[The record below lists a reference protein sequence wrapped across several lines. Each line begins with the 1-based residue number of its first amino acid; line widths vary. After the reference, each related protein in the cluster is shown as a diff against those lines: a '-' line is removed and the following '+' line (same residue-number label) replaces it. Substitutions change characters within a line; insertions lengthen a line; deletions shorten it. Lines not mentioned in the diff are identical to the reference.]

1 MAPSSEKLVEALRA
15 SLLENER
22 LRRDN
27 QQLTEARAEPVA
39 IVGMACRYP
48 GAVSSPEELW
58 DLVHDGVDAVDGFP
72 ADRGWDTAALY
83 DPDPERTGRTYARE
97 GGFLYDAGRFDPEF
111 FGISPREALA
121 MDPQQRLLL
130 ETAWETFERARIRP
144 STLRGSRTGVFT
156 GIMYG
161 DYGAQLFHRTPDG
174 FEGYIGTGSAFSI
187 ASGRVAYTFGLEG
200 PAVTVDTAC
209 SSSLVTLHLACQ
221 SLREGEC
228 TLALAGGASVMA
240 TPSTFIEFSRQRG
253 LAPDGRCKAFAASAD
268 GVGWGEGV
276 GMLLL
281 ERLSDAERNGHPV
294 LAVVRGSAVNQD
306 GRSSQLTAPNGP
318 AQQRVIRA
326 ALAAARLTPADVD
339 AVEAHGT
346 GTTLGDPIEAQALL
360 ATYGQ
365 ARTGEQPLW
374 LGSLKSNI
382 GHTQAAAG
390 VGGVIK
396 MVQAMRHGMLPRTLH
411 VDEPTP
417 HVDWESGAVELLTE
431 ARPWPATDRPRRAA
445 VSSFAINGTNAHVI
459 LEAAPRHPGEPSS
472 DQPRADRPHQAGHT
486 DQPHTDE
493 PRPAATAPAL
503 SWLLSAQTE
512 PALRDQAARL
522 AAQLDRRPADPAAVA
537 LALATTRDQHPHR
550 AVVVGTDTAALRA
563 GLDALADGRADAGL
577 VQGEAAEPG
586 RTVLVFPG
594 QGSQWERMAVDLLD
608 TSDVFREAIE
618 ACAKA
623 LAEHTD
629 WSLTDVLRGA
639 PDAPGLE
646 RVDVV
651 QPVLFAVMVSLARL
665 WESLGVRA
673 DAVLGHSQGEIAAA
687 HIAGALTLEDAARVV
702 ALRSRAITALAGRG
716 GMASVALPA
725 SEVTELIGARAD
737 RVSVAAVNGPRHTV
751 VSGDPTAL
759 DELVAEC
766 TARGDRARLIPVD
779 YSSHS
784 PQVEAIR
791 AELLAEL
798 RGIEPRSAATV
809 FCSTVT
815 AAPLDTGT
823 LDADYWYTNLRE
835 TVRFEAAVRHL
846 AETGHTTFIEVSPH
860 AVLLPGIQETLEDAL
875 GADAAGALVTGT
887 LRRDENGWTQ
897 LLTSLARL
905 HTHGHPVDWSA
916 PPAGAPT
923 GPADL
928 PTYAFQ
934 HSHLWL
940 FPAGGDPRADGL
952 QATGHPL
959 LGGAV
964 HLAAGGGRVWTG
976 RVGLADQPW
985 AAEHRVLG
993 QAVLPGAAIA
1003 DLALGIAAEAGCA
1016 EVAELVLSAP
1026 VLLPEEGG
1034 LWLQA
1039 IVDGPDDTGARAL
1052 SLYSRPA
1059 APAEVRDGEEDEPAW
1074 TLHATG
1080 RLSAAAGAERPA
1092 TPTAWPPA
1100 GATELDADGLYEQLA
1115 AVGLEYGPLFQG
1127 VQAAW
1132 RAGDTVHAEVTL
1144 PDDADVTGYGVHPAL
1159 LDACLHP
1166 IALLGAPDEPHLPF
1180 SWQGLTLHRAGA
1192 HRLRVSVESTGE
1204 QTARLT
1210 ATDEEG
1216 APVLDLAELTLRR
1229 IAADQLAAGRP
1240 AAGRRDGGV
1249 DALFTVEWPPVTAPA
1264 DPPARTWLVPGGPTA
1279 DPTAAELADAGLA
1292 ARTATLDEVTEGDV
1306 LTVPVPPAADGD
1318 VRSSLEPVLALV
1330 RDFLDRDLP
1339 PDTRLAVLTRGAVST
1354 EPDGDVTDLGGAA
1367 VWGLIRS
1374 AQTENPGRFLL
1385 IDTDGRPESL
1395 RALPAALA
1403 SGETQL
1409 AVRRGELFTPRLA
1422 RPDTVLTPRTDTG
1435 AWYLG
1440 TTGTGTLADL
1450 ALLPDPEADR
1460 PLGPGEVRVEV
1471 HCAGLNFR
1479 DIMLSLGL
1487 VTTDVRRLGGEIAGV
1502 VLAVGPDVT
1511 GLAPG
1516 DRVMGLTA
1524 GTGPTV
1530 VTDRRLLTRAPH
1542 GWSFAEAATVPVAFA
1557 TAYYGLR
1564 DLARITEGESLLVH
1578 AAAGGVGMAALQLA
1592 RHWGV
1597 EVYGT
1602 ASAGKWPVLREQGL
1616 DEAHLASSR
1625 DLGFEEHFRTA
1636 TGGKGVDVVLNSL
1649 AREFVDASLR
1659 LLADGG
1665 RFIEMGKTD
1674 IRDPQEVAATH
1685 PGIRYRAFDILDTAG
1700 ADRVQEILEELTV
1713 LCERGVLNP
1722 LPITSWDVH
1731 RAPEAFRH
1739 LSQAR
1744 HVGKV
1749 VLDLRPG
1756 LDPQGTALIT
1766 GGTGLLGGLVARHL
1780 VTAHGVRHLLLL
1792 SRSGPTADG
1801 AGELAAELS
1810 RLGADVTI
1818 TACDT
1823 ADRAALEAALADI
1836 PAAHPLTAV
1845 VHAAGVLDD
1854 GIVQSLT
1861 PQRLDKVLRPK
1872 TDAARNLHE
1881 LTRDTGLRAFVLFSS
1896 IAGTVGG
1903 AGQAG
1908 YAAANA
1914 YLDALARHRRAN
1926 GLPAVSVPWGYWDQA
1941 SGMTGHLDAQDI
1953 QRMTRSG
1960 LVPLSSAQGL
1970 TLLDTALGA
1979 DLPVL
1984 VAAPLDTAAM
1994 RGMAGGALPPVLAD
2008 LAPAPLRRRAPGG
2021 RGADAAGGAADLVR
2035 RLSTA
2040 AGGEREQ
2047 LVLDLVLNQVA
2058 AVLGHGSRE
2067 RIAAHRALKELGFD
2081 SLSALE
2087 LRNRL
2092 NAATGLKLAPT
2103 LVFDHPTPNALAQQL
2118 LTRLTPDPAAAV
2130 RSALAEIERLNQQIA
2145 EAAVEPALREDIA
2158 QRIRDLQWRWDDDRL
2173 ALQRTD
2179 DLDAASDH
2187 ELFEAL
2193 DIELG
2198 TA

>member
-1 MAPSSEKLVEALRA
+1 MGTESMAPSSEKLVEALRA

-58 DLVHDGVDAVDGFP
+58 ALVHGGVDAVAGFP
-72 ADRGWDTAALY
+72 ADRGWDAAALY
-83 DPDPERTGRTYARE
+83 DPDPEQTGRTYARE
-97 GGFLYDAGRFDPEF
+97 GGFLYDAARFDPEF

-130 ETAWETFERARIRP
+130 ETAWESFERARIRP

-253 LAPDGRCKAFAASAD
+253 LAPDGRCKAFAAAAD

-294 LAVVRGSAVNQD
+294 LAVIRGSAVNQD

-326 ALAAARLTPADVD
+326 ALAAARLTAADVD

-365 ARTGEQPLW
+365 AHNTEQPLW

-396 MVQAMRHGMLPRTLH
+396 MVQAMRHGVLPRTLH

-431 ARPWPATDRPRRAA
+431 ARPWPETDRPRRAA

-459 LEAAPRHPGEPSS
+459 LEAAPE
-472 DQPRADRPHQAGHT
+472 RAV
-486 DQPHTDE
+486 E
-493 PRPAATAPAL
+493 PRPAAAAPAL
-503 SWLLSAQTE
+503 PWVLSARTE

-522 AAQLDRRPADPAAVA
+522 AAQLDRRPADPADIA

-550 AVVVGTDTAALRA
+550 AVVVGTDTAGLRA
-563 GLDALADGRADAGL
+563 GLDALADGRAVAGL

-608 TSDVFREAIE
+608 SSEVFREAME

-629 WSLTDVLRGA
+629 WSLIEVLRGA

-716 GMASVALPA
+716 GMASIALPA
-725 SEVTELIGARAD
+725 QEVTELIGGRAD

-751 VSGDPTAL
+751 VSGDPAAL

-784 PQVEAIR
+784 PQVEGIR

-798 RGIEPRSAATV
+798 RGIAPRSAATV

-815 AAPLDTGT
+815 AGPLDTGA

-846 AETGHTTFIEVSPH
+846 AGTGHTTFIEVSPH

-875 GADAAGALVTGT
+875 GADATGALVTGT
-887 LRRDENGWTQ
+887 LRRDEDGWTQ

-916 PPAGAPT
+916 RLAGAPAE
-923 GPADL
+923 PADL

-934 HSHLWL
+934 RSHLWL
-940 FPAGGDPRADGL
+940 LPAAGGDPRTDGL
-952 QATGHPL
+952 RATGHPL

-964 HLAAGGGRVWTG
+964 HLASGGGRVWTG
-976 RVGLADQPW
+976 RVGLGEQPW
-985 AAEHRVLG
+985 LAEHRVLG
-993 QAVLPGAAIA
+993 SVVLPGAAIA
-1003 DLALGIAAEAGCA
+1003 DLALRIAAEAGCA
-1016 EVAELVLSAP
+1016 EVTELVLSAP
-1026 VLLPEEGG
+1026 VVLPEEDG

-1059 APAEVRDGEEDEPAW
+1059 AADKDEEEDEPSW
-1074 TLHATG
+1074 TPHATG
-1080 RLSAAAGAERPA
+1080 RLTAASDPDRPA
-1092 TPTAWPPA
+1092 APAAWPPA
-1100 GATELDADGLYEQLA
+1100 GAAELDAAGLYEQLA
-1115 AVGLEYGPLFQG
+1115 AAGLEYGPLFQG

-1132 RAGDTVHAEVTL
+1132 RAGDAVHAEVTL

-1166 IALLGAPDEPHLPF
+1166 IALLGAPGEPHLPF

-1210 ATDEEG
+1210 VTDEEG

-1229 IAADQLAAGRP
+1229 IAADQLAGA
-1240 AAGRRDGGV
+1240 RRDGGV
-1249 DALFTVEWPPVTAPA
+1249 DALFTVEWPAITAPA
-1264 DPPARTWLVPGGPTA
+1264 DPPARTWLVLGGPAA
-1279 DPTAAELADAGLA
+1279 DPVAGELADAGLT
-1292 ARTATLDEVTEGDV
+1292 ARSATLDEVTGADV
-1306 LTVPVPPAADGD
+1306 LTVPVPPSAGGE
-1318 VRSSLEPVLALV
+1318 VRGAVEPVLALV

-1339 PDTRLAVLTRGAVST
+1339 SDTRFTVLTRGAVTT

-1395 RALPAALA
+1395 RALPAAVA
-1403 SGETQL
+1403 SGEAQL
-1409 AVRRGELFTPRLA
+1409 AIRNGELAAPRLA

-1450 ALLPDPEADR
+1450 ALLADPEADR

-1487 VTTDVRRLGGEIAGV
+1487 VTTDVRRLGGEIAGI

-1530 VTDRRLLTRAPH
+1530 VTDRRLLTLVPQ

-1564 DLARITEGESLLVH
+1564 DLARVTAGESLLVH
-1578 AAAGGVGMAALQLA
+1578 AASGGVGMAALQLA

-1602 ASAGKWPVLREQGL
+1602 ASSGKWPVLREQGL

-1625 DLGFEEHFRTA
+1625 DLDFEEHFRTA

-1674 IRDPQEVAATH
+1674 IRDPEEVAAAH
-1685 PGIRYRAFDILDTAG
+1685 PGVWYRAFDVLDTAG
-1700 ADRVQEILEELTV
+1700 ADRVQEILEELTA
-1713 LCERGVLNP
+1713 LCERGVLSP

-1756 LDPQGTALIT
+1756 LDPDGTALIT

-1780 VTAHGVRHLLLL
+1780 VTVHGVRHLVLL
-1792 SRSGPTADG
+1792 SRSGPAAEG

-1810 RLGADVTI
+1810 RLGAEVTV

-1823 ADRAALEAALADI
+1823 ADRAALEAVLADV

-1854 GIVQSLT
+1854 GVVQSLT
-1861 PQRLDKVLRPK
+1861 PERLDKVLRPK
-1872 TDAARNLHE
+1872 TDAAWNLHE
-1881 LTRDTGLRAFVLFSS
+1881 LTRDTGLHAFVLFSS

-1914 YLDALARHRRAN
+1914 YLDALARHRRAR
-1926 GLPAVSVPWGYWDQA
+1926 GLAAVSVPWGYWDQA

-1960 LVPLSSAQGL
+1960 LIPLGSAQGL

-1994 RGMAGGALPPVLAD
+1994 RGIAGGGLPPVLAD
-2008 LAPAPLRRRAPGG
+2008 LVPAALRRRTPSG
-2021 RGADAAGGAADLVR
+2021 RGGGAAGGAADLVR
-2035 RLSTA
+2035 RLA
-2040 AGGEREQ
+2040 AVAEGEREQ
-2047 LVLDLVLNQVA
+2047 LVLDLVLDQVA

-2103 LVFDHPTPNALAQQL
+2103 LVFDHPTPSALAQQL
-2118 LTRLTPDPAAAV
+2118 LTRLTPDPDAAV
-2130 RSALAEIERLNQQIA
+2130 RSALAEIERLNQRIA
-2145 EAAVEPALREDIA
+2145 EAAVGPALREDIA

-2173 ALQRTD
+2173 PVQGAD
-2179 DLDAASDH
+2179 DLDAASDR